1 MTVRFINSRYFCY
14 TILLILIT
22 LSSAFL
28 NTGGAWAQMISQ
40 SIKVGEA
47 PQNMNYNPSNGNM
60 YVANFN
66 SGDISVIDSA
76 TNKVISTIQVGSSPN
91 ALEYNPSNGNMYVAN
106 SESGDISVIDS
117 ATNKVIST
125 VETGDNLQNLVYNP
139 SNGNIYVANENSND
153 VSLIITTKTNST
165 S

>member
-76 TNKVISTIQVGSSPN
+76 TNKVISTIQEVV
-91 ALEYNPSNGNMYVAN
+91 LM
-106 SESGDISVIDS
+106 
-117 ATNKVIST
+117 
-125 VETGDNLQNLVYNP
+125 L
-139 SNGNIYVANENSND
+139 
-153 VSLIITTKTNST
+153 
-165 S
+165 